1 MCEIYLN
8 RKCVLI
14 FRKKNLFDSFFL
26 KFFYLFR
33 ILSIFNTFTHTHIH
47 EKRGISFLKKLTEV
61 YIQND
66 QTFNYDQTLGYT
78 TQPLNLFNSYSFS
91 NVGLTHCFFF

>member
-14 FRKKNLFDSFFL
+14 FRKKNLFDSFFF

-33 ILSIFNTFTHTHIH
+33 ILSIFNTFTHTH
-47 EKRGISFLKKLTEV
+47 
-61 YIQND
+61 
-66 QTFNYDQTLGYT
+66 
-78 TQPLNLFNSYSFS
+78 
-91 NVGLTHCFFF
+91 THTREEGDKVF